1 MNAARKN
8 NVETVKLLLQ
18 QGADVTVKDA
28 TDKTSLYMAAEDDC
42 WDVLNV
48 RNFVLTGLLADTTF
62 VEPHMSVVFCY
73 TPIRGLIF
81 RENSVFFSFQ
91 FLYPVRQQTLVFH
104 QQQNQECQW

>member
-18 QGADVTVKDA
+18 RGADVTVKDA

-48 RNFVLTGLLADTTF
+48 RI
-62 VEPHMSVVFCY
+62 VVVVVVVSDSHCTVAFCY
-73 TPIRGLIF
+73 STPMCF
-81 RENSVFFSFQ
+81 KSVIQ
-91 FLYPVRQQTLVFH
+91 PL
-104 QQQNQECQW
+104 